1 MDQERKLIKLKV
13 VPRQKLLMKSLEE
26 EEENKKKNSK
36 KNNANADQSRF
47 QMKEEEGEPPIED
60 NEPF

>member
-1 MDQERKLIKLKV
+1 
-13 VPRQKLLMKSLEE
+13 MKSLEE